1 MLILTWK
8 QHWIQLYISK
18 YCTSEKGW
26 IQIRFVADNSGEV
39 TPFDWYN
46 AWVSISFKVN
56 KTADSGN
63 IAANDHSG
71 IVNGSY
77 SFLKNFD
84 VKLNSKRVYDFS
96 EANHAVK
103 IKNLLQYSPVYA
115 ESTATNEFFYL
126 NTNRNNNRNNRR
138 TGCKNQLKPTELQ

>member
-1 MLILTWK
+1 MLI
-8 QHWIQLYISK
+8 
-18 YCTSEKGW
+18 
-26 IQIRFVADNSGEV
+26 N
-39 TPFDWYN
+39 
-46 AWVSISFKVN
+46 FKVN

-84 VKLNSKRVYDFS
+84 VKLNSKKVYDCN

-103 IKNLLQYSPVYA
+103 VKKSAPI
-115 ESTATNEFFYL
+115 ESTLCRKHSNHCIFLCQY
-126 NTNRNNNRNNRR
+126 
-138 TGCKNQLKPTELQ
+138 

>member
-1 MLILTWK
+1 M
-8 QHWIQLYISK
+8 
-18 YCTSEKGW
+18 
-26 IQIRFVADNSGEV
+26 
-39 TPFDWYN
+39 
-46 AWVSISFKVN
+46 SINFKVT

-84 VKLNSKRVYDFS
+84 VKLNSKKVYDCK

-126 NTNRNNNRNNRR
+126 NSNRNAEER
-138 TGCKNQLKPTELQ
+138 TAKTN

>member
-1 MLILTWK
+1 MLFLTWK
-8 QHWIQLYISK
+8 QH
-18 YCTSEKGW
+18 CASEKGW

-46 AWVSISFKVN
+46 ARMSINFKVN
-56 KTADSGN
+56 KTADSDN
-63 IAANDHSG
+63 IAANDHG
-71 IVNGSY
+71 AIVNGSY

-84 VKLNSKRVYDFS
+84 VKLNSKKVYDFN

-103 IKNLLQYSPVYA
+103 IKNLPQYIPVYA

-126 NTNRNNNRNNRR
+126 NSNRNAEERAAKTN
-138 TGCKNQLKPTELQ
+138 

>member
-1 MLILTWK
+1 M
-8 QHWIQLYISK
+8 
-18 YCTSEKGW
+18 
-26 IQIRFVADNSGEV
+26 
-39 TPFDWYN
+39 
-46 AWVSISFKVN
+46 SINFKVN

-84 VKLNSKRVYDFS
+84 VKLNSKKVYDFN

-103 IKNLLQYSPVYA
+103 IKNLPQYIPVYA

-126 NTNRNNNRNNRR
+126 NSNRNAEERAAKTN
-138 TGCKNQLKPTELQ
+138 